1 MLQKTKRE
9 AVLCYALV
17 FWVKICK
24 NRPLNKYCI
33 FQKDIQKIRF
43 VFMQEKKQKEFD
55 KAYEE
60 AKKTENALFLVPIQK
75 KTIQYC
81 RENHIQFSIFVCL
94 DSCKNSTIIPCLTN
108 SGILIAN
115 IDDKRVFPLQIK
127 KENQLITYGLNH
139 KASVTVSSLLEPMG
153 HETKSKIQCCIQK
166 NIQTVSGN
174 IFEPQEFSLFFLKEG
189 QKSISG
195 ALAAITALMAADVQI
210 SGG

>member
-1 MLQKTKRE
+1 MLCIGILGENLQKQTIEQILYFSKRYTKNQI
-9 AVLCYALV
+9 CFYAG
-17 FWVKICK
+17 
-24 NRPLNKYCI
+24 
-33 FQKDIQKIRF
+33 
-43 VFMQEKKQKEFD
+43 KKQKEFD

-115 IDDKRVFPLQIK
+115 IDNKRVFPLQIK

-139 KASVTVSSLLEPMG
+139 KASVTVSSLLEPTG

-174 IFEPQEFSLFFLKEG
+174 IFEPQEFSLFLKEG

>member
-1 MLQKTKRE
+1 MLCIGILGENLQKQTIEQILYFSKRYTKNQI
-9 AVLCYALV
+9 CFYAG
-17 FWVKICK
+17 
-24 NRPLNKYCI
+24 
-33 FQKDIQKIRF
+33 
-43 VFMQEKKQKEFD
+43 KKQKEFD

-153 HETKSKIQCCIQK
+153 HETKSRIQCCIQK

-174 IFEPQEFSLFFLKEG
+174 IFEPQEFSLFLKEG

>member
-1 MLQKTKRE
+1 MLCIGILGENLQKQTIEQILYFSKRYTKKQI
-9 AVLCYALV
+9 CFYAG
-17 FWVKICK
+17 
-24 NRPLNKYCI
+24 
-33 FQKDIQKIRF
+33 
-43 VFMQEKKQKEFD
+43 KKQKEFD

-174 IFEPQEFSLFFLKEG
+174 VFEPQEFSLFLKEG

>member
-1 MLQKTKRE
+1 MLCIGILGENLQKQTIEQILYFSKRYTKKQI
-9 AVLCYALV
+9 CFYAG
-17 FWVKICK
+17 
-24 NRPLNKYCI
+24 
-33 FQKDIQKIRF
+33 
-43 VFMQEKKQKEFD
+43 KKQKEFD

-94 DSCKNSTIIPCLTN
+94 SSYKNSAIIPCLTN
-108 SGILIAN
+108 SGILIVN

-139 KASVTVSSLLEPMG
+139 KASVTVSSFLEPMG

-166 NIQTVSGN
+166 SIQTVSGN
-174 IFEPQEFSLFFLKEG
+174 IFEPQEFSLFLKEG

>member
-1 MLQKTKRE
+1 MLCIGILGENLQKQTIEQILYFSKRYTKNQI
-9 AVLCYALV
+9 CFYAG
-17 FWVKICK
+17 
-24 NRPLNKYCI
+24 
-33 FQKDIQKIRF
+33 
-43 VFMQEKKQKEFD
+43 KKQKEFD

-115 IDDKRVFPLQIK
+115 IDNKRVFPLQIK

-174 IFEPQEFSLFFLKEG
+174 VFEPQEFSLFL
-189 QKSISG
+189 
-195 ALAAITALMAADVQI
+195 
-210 SGG
+210 

>member
-1 MLQKTKRE
+1 MLCIGILGENLQKQTIEQILYFSKRYTKNQ
-9 AVLCYALV
+9 
-17 FWVKICK
+17 ICF
-24 NRPLNKYCI
+24 Y
-33 FQKDIQKIRF
+33 
-43 VFMQEKKQKEFD
+43 VGKKQKEFD

-153 HETKSKIQCCIQK
+153 NETKSKIQCCIQK

-174 IFEPQEFSLFFLKEG
+174 IFEPQEFSLFLKEG